1 VRQRIEAL
9 PPTAAGLLLLLLLL
23 LLRIRMRRLVTPSVA
38 MPEGDTSR
46 RIRMRDALEIAS
58 FVITM
63 H

>member
-1 VRQRIEAL
+1 MRQRIEAL
-9 PPTAAGLLLLLLLL
+9 PPTAAGLLLLLLL

-46 RIRMRDALEIAS
+46 RIRMRDAFAS